1 MEGTS
6 AATNVDTH
14 NPTYTEDEVAVIEQA
29 HAGGAAAERES
40 DSDDEVSVMFNI
52 SRRPFQRNNN
62 GRGGDESD
70 GGESENSGRSGSEIR
85 NSGAGGIT
93 GGGGDSR
100 AGRIGGSNVRVATRR
115 PPRNPPFPNINTDD
129 GKKNGLEIMRCAKRA
144 EWGNFLKNGK
154 RNQWLGTQKD
164 VWFGEMGMFRQYK
177 PLNAQR
183 LSKFIT
189 DLCNDAKSSFPID
202 NHSRDSSGS
211 EDVPPFVL
219 LCREFEDCKSSAPT
233 NNAQQ
238 QANRIV
244 NAVVQQTL
252 MEPRAPLGGASS
264 NLRSQ
269 VSSDNANI
277 MSGRDNA
284 ATLLQNNTSI
294 LGLEEEAGVPSGTFG
309 PAARGASLAIGG
321 TTGRRTRGDVI
332 SHIDRSRDRQATRLC
347 ESLGSILNSIVH
359 PPRTLSDIAKEYRE
373 AERSQGDAT
382 TDSSKSFW
390 RSLCSKL
397 AAELESFGE

>member
-1 MEGTS
+1 
-6 AATNVDTH
+6 
-14 NPTYTEDEVAVIEQA
+14 
-29 HAGGAAAERES
+29 
-40 DSDDEVSVMFNI
+40 
-52 SRRPFQRNNN
+52 
-62 GRGGDESD
+62 
-70 GGESENSGRSGSEIR
+70 
-85 NSGAGGIT
+85 
-93 GGGGDSR
+93 
-100 AGRIGGSNVRVATRR
+100 
-115 PPRNPPFPNINTDD
+115 
-129 GKKNGLEIMRCAKRA
+129 
-144 EWGNFLKNGK
+144 
-154 RNQWLGTQKD
+154 
-164 VWFGEMGMFRQYK
+164 MFRRYK

-219 LCREFEDCKSSAPT
+219 LCREFEDYKSSAPT

-294 LGLEEEAGVPSGTFG
+294 LGLVEEAGVPSGAVG
-309 PAARGASLAIGG
+309 PTARGASLAIGG

-332 SHIDRSRDRQATRLC
+332 SHIDHSRDRQATRLC

-359 PPRTLSDIAKEYRE
+359 PPRTLSDIAKDYSV
-373 AERSQGDAT
+373 AERSQANAT

-397 AAELESFGE
+397 VAELESFGGSSGSRRSAD